1 MSEKLK
7 LDLNC
12 VKQYKELSC
21 RQQVI
26 LTFLGNMVWLFL
38 LFLS

>member
-12 VKQYKELSC
+12 VKQYKELAC